1 MNINGFISRN
11 ELENAKTVLKNA
23 YKSTRIF
30 FFLKTIFFVFYFA
43 LVALLLLYGIMAKHG
58 MPILICTGFVPVVIY
73 NGFYNHKTNRQMKKH
88 NSFAVTDMFLG
99 GLQEYSFVADEEKV
113 VLNESITVYYN
124 DAAICAVFNGYT
136 VLTDKNGVHIVIK
149 TDIGQ
154 QWQLFLKMKELDIPV
169 TLVAEGKG
177 KPFPNGQIL
186 DYYKNIG
193 LKKKAKKKRKV
204 FLASVAVTAVIYGG
218 MVVWGNTNNISAR
231 DTTVYSYDETSD
243 VYFISQMMEKYDDTK
258 SYKPMLDIYFDWAA
272 KKCQSVVAVT
282 ASDGHIGQMDIF
294 FRDENNN
301 QYYVRYTDSPEKY
314 ILLIDFPFDENIAGD
329 WESEIKQLSNYSLI
343 ARKYPYIIDVFTVLG
358 FDIEMVMKDS
368 NIFTLSDNAYIF
380 FTPSFYS
387 CGDGD
392 NDYYYVVSVSEQ
404 NVEEPDVLYDYFLS
418 LAEKYNSIPYEQRD
432 IDMNEIKTM
441 LEKHCKVSVAE

>member
-1 MNINGFISRN
+1 
-11 ELENAKTVLKNA
+11 
-23 YKSTRIF
+23 
-30 FFLKTIFFVFYFA
+30 
-43 LVALLLLYGIMAKHG
+43 
-58 MPILICTGFVPVVIY
+58 
-73 NGFYNHKTNRQMKKH
+73 
-88 NSFAVTDMFLG
+88 
-99 GLQEYSFVADEEKV
+99 
-113 VLNESITVYYN
+113 
-124 DAAICAVFNGYT
+124 
-136 VLTDKNGVHIVIK
+136 
-149 TDIGQ
+149 
-154 QWQLFLKMKELDIPV
+154 
-169 TLVAEGKG
+169 
-177 KPFPNGQIL
+177 
-186 DYYKNIG
+186 
-193 LKKKAKKKRKV
+193 
-204 FLASVAVTAVIYGG
+204 
-218 MVVWGNTNNISAR
+218 
-231 DTTVYSYDETSD
+231 
-243 VYFISQMMEKYDDTK
+243 MMEKYDDTK